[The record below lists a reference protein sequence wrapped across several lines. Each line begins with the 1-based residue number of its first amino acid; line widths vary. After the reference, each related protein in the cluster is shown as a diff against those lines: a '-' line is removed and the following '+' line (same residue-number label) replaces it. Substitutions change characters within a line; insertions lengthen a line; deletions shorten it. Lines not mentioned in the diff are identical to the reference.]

1 MCQIMSL
8 MRVAYFSKCMFLKV
22 KFVGSIFC
30 TIFSPHFISLF
41 THDSGVLSVVTALSQ
56 LESSFEWFY
65 LAFSAGKEWRGTT
78 TSDSREG
85 KQSLAEASLSIIKFL
100 CTTLSRNQI
109 KYLTS
114 RQKLLFVRSQAG
126 REGNFS
132 VLCCLAAISAP
143 DLRFSLET
151 RRREGGAEEGPGRGM
166 LGVNWVR
173 RGWQQTE
180 GDLLF
185 CQQRGMV
192 PIQLR
197 EDSE

>member
-1 MCQIMSL
+1 MIPEFCQSL
-8 MRVAYFSKCMFLKV
+8 PL
-22 KFVGSIFC
+22 
-30 TIFSPHFISLF
+30 L
-41 THDSGVLSVVTALSQ
+41 TALSQ

-126 REGNFS
+126 RVTFLSSGVWPPSPLLTWDS
-132 VLCCLAAISAP
+132 VWRLGGEREEP
-143 DLRFSLET
+143 
-151 RRREGGAEEGPGRGM
+151 RRVPGRGM